1 MILLL
6 SIHSFTMNIRKLFK
20 HSRTT
25 PIQIYQETIRKQI
38 TRRQRRK
45 QFSQLLQIFVGGV
58 GIGMVVIIIILA
70 I

>member
-25 PIQIYQETIRKQI
+25 PIQIYQETIHKRI
-38 TRRQRRK
+38 ARRQRRK
-45 QFSQLLQIFVGGV
+45 QFSQLLQIFVVGV
-58 GIGMVVIIIILA
+58 GIGMVVIIIIFA